1 MQAISDSHGNL
12 IDTESLMN
20 IILGSALAIKNVAL
34 DRTIFVTFLPKNWP
48 KYRSLLISLLIWKAK
63 HFKTKPDDTVA
74 TSTNCRR
81 MSGNEIQ
88 MIQKKQDHKFIN

>member
-1 MQAISDSHGNL
+1 MQATSDSHGNL

-34 DRTIFVTFLPKNWP
+34 HRTITFLPKNWP

-74 TSTNCRR
+74 TNTNCRR

-88 MIQKKQDHKFIN
+88 MIQKKQGHKFIN